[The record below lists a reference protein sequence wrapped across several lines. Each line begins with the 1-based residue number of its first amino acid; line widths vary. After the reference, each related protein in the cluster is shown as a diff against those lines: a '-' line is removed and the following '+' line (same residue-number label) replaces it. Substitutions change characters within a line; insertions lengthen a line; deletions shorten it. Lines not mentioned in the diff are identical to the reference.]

1 MSQYKTCKNKI
12 KIIVFRSFMVLLS
25 TRFSKNSRWALFS
38 VIVLK
43 LTFLYFFISYISL
56 FFNPSP
62 FSSNSHLQHSFFK
75 RVSCFAQRYLRI
87 LGEQVRRFRCVSEH
101 PLLELPPFL
110 RDAARLPALAAD
122 WLSSK
127 PRQDGGL

>member
-1 MSQYKTCKNKI
+1 MSRSTTLSNGVETVFYGTRVQFSFHLPFGLRPSSRATGTKI
-12 KIIVFRSFMVLLS
+12 NEIV
-25 TRFSKNSRWALFS
+25 S
-38 VIVLK
+38 VNQQIRL
-43 LTFLYFFISYISL
+43 
-56 FFNPSP
+56 
-62 FSSNSHLQHSFFK
+62 HSFFK